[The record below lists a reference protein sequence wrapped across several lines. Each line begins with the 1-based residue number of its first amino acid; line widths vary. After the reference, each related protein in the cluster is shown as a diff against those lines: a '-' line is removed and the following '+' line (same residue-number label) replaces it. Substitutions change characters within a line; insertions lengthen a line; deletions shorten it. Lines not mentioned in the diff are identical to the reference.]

1 MTCRQEK
8 SLGLKLNY
16 PADKYCE
23 LKKNKGE
30 SVELWE
36 TWLDIH
42 ASGVFS
48 TSNNTLFNTTCDVL
62 RHILQFS
69 RNPIFFYLKDISGN
83 VPLTSYLSS
92 KDIIFHGWLIQVPL
106 RENYP
111 YLSFSVPYFLAF
123 GLNTEWYSIFIR
135 PKKNSE
141 YGHFSPVLLNEIS
154 SCQTQF
160 YDNFKELLHVW
171 TIKWKFC
178 TNPVLC
184 LNLNFDLFKGCH
196 HIKRFY

>member
-23 LKKNKGE
+23 LKKNKDE

-48 TSNNTLFNTTCDVL
+48 TSNNTLFNITCDVL
-62 RHILQFS
+62 WHILQFS

-92 KDIIFHGWLIQVPL
+92 KDMIFHRWLIQVPL

-123 GLNTEWYSIFIR
+123 GLNTEWYSISIR
-135 PKKNSE
+135 PKKTPNMVTFHQCCLMKFHLARHGFTTISKSYCMYE
-141 YGHFSPVLLNEIS
+141 QSNENFVL
-154 SCQTQF
+154 T
-160 YDNFKELLHVW
+160 
-171 TIKWKFC
+171 
-178 TNPVLC
+178 LC
-184 LNLNFDLFKGCH
+184 FAW
-196 HIKRFY
+196 I